1 MMQRINQ
8 QLARQSKELA
18 EQSKDLAEQSKE
30 LGVQTTMLAI
40 QASADNASMI
50 TLAAV
55 TMFFL
60 PATFIS
66 VRPRLSYEYLITQN
80 ANQYSLFSAWVS
92 LHLTMWG
99 QLLFQMWSGFI
110 LPLLF
115 R

>member
-8 QLARQSKELA
+8 QLAQQGKE
-18 EQSKDLAEQSKE
+18 LAEQSKE

-40 QASADNASMI
+40 QASSDNASMI

-66 VRPRLSYEYLITQN
+66 VRPQLSFE
-80 ANQYSLFSAWVS
+80 
-92 LHLTMWG
+92 
-99 QLLFQMWSGFI
+99 
-110 LPLLF
+110 
-115 R
+115 